1 MELTAWSGTEIIQYV
16 KYSRI
21 NADKSGVVARV
32 TVPTQVHVITLE
44 PAEELPSTAG
54 WRCDSAKD
62 LEMGDDP
69 GLPRWAQY
77 HHKGPYWGRQE
88 GPSQS

>member
-1 MELTAWSGTEIIQYV
+1 MELTARSGTEIIQYV

-32 TVPTQVHVITLE
+32 IVPTQVHVITLE
-44 PAEELPSTAG
+44 PAEVLPSMAG
-54 WRCDSAKD
+54 WRCDSTKD
-62 LEMGDDP
+62 LEMGDGP

-77 HHKGPYWGRQE
+77 HHKCPYWGRQE

>member
-1 MELTAWSGTEIIQYV
+1 MELTAWSGTEIIRYI

-21 NADKSGVVARV
+21 NADSGVVAGI
-32 TVPTQVHVITLE
+32 TVPTQVHVIILE
-44 PAEELPSTAG
+44 PAEALLPRQDG
-54 WRCDSAKD
+54 RCDSAKD

-69 GLPRWAQY
+69 GLPRRAQY